1 MTAARFGP
9 RLDGSNGATFR
20 LWAPA
25 AARVDLV
32 LDRPHPL
39 RRLGRGWFEATIREA
54 RAGTRY
60 RFRIDEDLVVP
71 DPASRFQP
79 EDVHGPSEVVDPDY
93 TWQASDWRG
102 RPWHEAVIAELHVG
116 SFTPAGTFR
125 GAIDKLGHL
134 ADTGFTAI
142 ELMPLADFAGRRN
155 WGYDGVLQFAPDST
169 YGRPE
174 ELKALVDHAH
184 QRGLMVLL
192 DVVYNH
198 FGPEGNYLGRYAPS
212 FFTSAHTTPWGRA
225 INYTVPEV
233 RSFAIENAL
242 FWLREYQFDGLR
254 LDAVHSIVEPGD
266 PPILDELSRAVGALA
281 AASGRSIHLILEND
295 DNRAS
300 LLDPLADP
308 PRGKYR
314 AQWNDDYH
322 HVWHVLLT
330 GESTGYYRDY
340 QSPGEQLAR
349 VLASGFAYQGEAS
362 PHRNGA
368 PRGESSTGVVPTA
381 FVGFLQNH
389 DQIGNRPRG
398 ERLSTLAAAP
408 AVEAALAVTLLMPM
422 PPMLFMGEEEWGAR
436 EPFPFF
442 CDFAGELAD
451 AVRRGRKAEFAA
463 AFPHAC
469 ARDWL
474 DPIAESTFRS
484 ALLDW
489 SMLDLTAHRKRLAL
503 VRRLLELRGEQI
515 APRLAGLDRN
525 EAQAQWRH
533 GVITARWR
541 LGDGSRLALAANL
554 SGEAHEHPADAAWG
568 RCIWGGDPTSML
580 PPWSVFWSIE

>member
-9 RLDGSNGATFR
+9 RLDGPEGVTFR

-32 LDRPHPL
+32 LDRLHPL
-39 RRLGRGWFEATIREA
+39 RRLDRGWFEATIREA

-60 RFRIDEDLVVP
+60 RFRVDEAFVVP

-93 TWQASDWRG
+93 AWQVPNWRG

-125 GAIDKLGHL
+125 GAIDKLDHL
-134 ADTGFTAI
+134 ADAGFTAI
-142 ELMPLADFAGRRN
+142 ELMPVADFAGRRN
-155 WGYDGVLQFAPDST
+155 WGYDGVLQFAPDSA

-184 QRGLMVLL
+184 RLGLMVFL

-198 FGPEGNYLGRYAPS
+198 FGPEGNYLDHYAPS
-212 FFTSAHTTPWGRA
+212 FFTSAHTTPWGGA
-225 INYTVPEV
+225 IDYTVPEV
-233 RSFAIENAL
+233 RRFAIENAL

-300 LLDPLADP
+300 LLDPLSDP

-349 VLASGFAYQGEAS
+349 ALACGFAYQGEAS

-368 PRGESSTGVVPTA
+368 PRGESSAGAAPTA
-381 FVGFLQNH
+381 FVCYLQNH

-422 PPMLFMGEEEWGAR
+422 PPMLFMGEEWGAR

-463 AFPHAC
+463 AFPHASG
-469 ARDWL
+469 RDWL
-474 DPIAESTFRS
+474 DPIVETTFRS

-489 SMLDLTAHRKRLAL
+489 SALDLPAHRERLAL
-503 VRRLLELRGEQI
+503 VRRLLEVRGEQI
-515 APRLAGLDRN
+515 APRLARLDRN
-525 EAQAQWRH
+525 EAQAQWRD

-541 LGDGSRLALAANL
+541 LGDGSHLALAANL
-554 SGEAHEHPADAAWG
+554 SGGARERPADADWG
-568 RCIWGGDPTSML
+568 RCIWGGNPPSTL